1 MTNTPK
7 PQANTLDEI
16 RGKLHLLYNGMTSN
30 SKDADLIL
38 KTPVSDIVLQVE
50 EQIQALITEAM
61 VEQIMQDELSLMDTE
76 LPEEEIIQWRLARLT
91 QLKENK

>member
-1 MTNTPK
+1 MTTTPK
-7 PQANTLDEI
+7 PQANRLDEI

-50 EQIQALITEAM
+50 EQIQALITEARIDE
-61 VEQIMQDELSLMDTE
+61 VERLSIGSTAE
-76 LPEEEIIQWRLARLT
+76 VREFYINSRIA
-91 QLKENK
+91 QLKEKL